1 MALNYGVQVL
11 GIDNIE
17 EHTESALKRNK
28 KLSRLW
34 PSSFQF
40 SGSITKSS
48 SDSNSLGT

>member
-34 PSSFQF
+34 PSSFQ
-40 SGSITKSS
+40 S
-48 SDSNSLGT
+48 SDPIITESHSTTLGT